1 MLTIAAGQELAPF
14 SSFDFSGG
22 VVAAVSGGSDS
33 VALLLLLKSHLDRHY
48 PDARLLAVTVDH
60 ALRPDSAAEAE
71 GVARL
76 CESRGIAHRTIVWR
90 GPKPSAGIPAAAR
103 EARYHLLAQAGHEAG
118 LSIVATGHTADD
130 QAETI
135 WMRQAR
141 GSDADALGLAG
152 MAPATLREGR
162 VWIVRPL
169 LEIRR
174 ATLRDLLRN
183 ADVGWIDDPTNSDRR
198 FERPRLRAA
207 GNDDRMAEAL
217 STARRAARARLD
229 LNSRAGKLVQALADM
244 PVPGLVRLGR
254 KFVNASDRDAALH
267 ALRLLLA
274 VTGGNM
280 FPPSRDRVD
289 DLLARL
295 STGRRM
301 RATLSRCVID
311 SRGTGI
317 FLHREARDLP
327 PAGRAAAGQVWDGRR
342 RIKLSAIKPSLI
354 VAPRGEEAVG
364 KIAALPA
371 EVPESIAAAALAAE
385 PVLLD
390 GETGLLATESRQRGW
405 CEPVMAP
412 WHLFLSCFDLTL
424 ARAISKMVG
433 APAIPD
439 PPLSGPIAVGPC
451 VNA

>member
-1 MLTIAAGQELAPF
+1 
-14 SSFDFSGG
+14 
-22 VVAAVSGGSDS
+22 
-33 VALLLLLKSHLDRHY
+33 
-48 PDARLLAVTVDH
+48 
-60 ALRPDSAAEAE
+60 
-71 GVARL
+71 
-76 CESRGIAHRTIVWR
+76 
-90 GPKPSAGIPAAAR
+90 
-103 EARYHLLAQAGHEAG
+103 
-118 LSIVATGHTADD
+118 
-130 QAETI
+130 
-135 WMRQAR
+135 
-141 GSDADALGLAG
+141 

-244 PVPGLVRLGR
+244 PVPGLVRLDR

-301 RATLSRCVID
+301 RATLSRC
-311 SRGTGI
+311 
-317 FLHREARDLP
+317 
-327 PAGRAAAGQVWDGRR
+327 
-342 RIKLSAIKPSLI
+342 
-354 VAPRGEEAVG
+354 
-364 KIAALPA
+364 
-371 EVPESIAAAALAAE
+371 
-385 PVLLD
+385 
-390 GETGLLATESRQRGW
+390 
-405 CEPVMAP
+405 
-412 WHLFLSCFDLTL
+412 
-424 ARAISKMVG
+424 
-433 APAIPD
+433 
-439 PPLSGPIAVGPC
+439 
-451 VNA
+451 

>member
-1 MLTIAAGQELAPF
+1 GCSCGATPHGRSGRALPQFLPVHPFRGLQNGRTGIPRSRHPLPERSEGGGCALLAGRGAARAAEISRRRGSVSRSLEGLSQGQEGARHASQARRVPGWPQPARCRLCDLCRDRQALSRHLQRAQIAHQAGTGARLVLTIAAGQELAPF

-60 ALRPDSAAEAE
+60 ALRPDSAAEAQ

-118 LSIVATGHTADD
+118 LSIIATGHTADD

-141 GSDADALGLAG
+141 DSGADALGLAG

-183 ADVGWIDDPTNSDRR
+183 ADVGWVDDPTNSDRR

-244 PVPGLVRLGR
+244 PVPGLVRLDR

-274 VTGGNM
+274 VTGGN
-280 FPPSRDRVD
+280 
-289 DLLARL
+289 
-295 STGRRM
+295 
-301 RATLSRCVID
+301 
-311 SRGTGI
+311 
-317 FLHREARDLP
+317 
-327 PAGRAAAGQVWDGRR
+327 
-342 RIKLSAIKPSLI
+342 
-354 VAPRGEEAVG
+354 
-364 KIAALPA
+364 
-371 EVPESIAAAALAAE
+371 
-385 PVLLD
+385 
-390 GETGLLATESRQRGW
+390 
-405 CEPVMAP
+405 
-412 WHLFLSCFDLTL
+412 
-424 ARAISKMVG
+424 
-433 APAIPD
+433 
-439 PPLSGPIAVGPC
+439 
-451 VNA
+451 